1 LLYRSHNPP
10 LSEAA
15 PFPRSEIIQNLSVFA
30 AHLEAILPN
39 RESDADT
46 LKKGLQSVR
55 TTLDAVLNQPTI
67 FAKSSGTFT
76 SLQPADVTALPGQN
90 IPVADDVQGL
100 DFTAFWDEFEFDW
113 EGDRRALF
121 S

>member
-1 LLYRSHNPP
+1 LLHRSHNPP
-10 LSEAA
+10 PGEAA

-30 AHLEAILPN
+30 AHLEAFLPN

-46 LKKGLQSVR
+46 LRKGLQSVR
-55 TTLDAVLNQPTI
+55 TTLDAVLNQPTF
-67 FAKSSGTFT
+67 FAHSSGIFT
-76 SLQPADVTALPGQN
+76 SLPPADGTALPGQN
-90 IPVADDVQGL
+90 ISVANDVQAL
-100 DFTAFWDEFEFDW
+100 DFTAFWEEFEFDW